1 MAGGALG
8 AAYVVFMNVAANAY
22 GLTGIPMIA
31 IVAPLGMG
39 NLIHY
44 LIGMAISVSVAF
56 ITAFILGIN
65 EDEKK

>member
-1 MAGGALG
+1 G

-44 LIGMAISVSVAF
+44 LIGMAISVTVAF